1 MVVKRKSTKN
11 PPMLSHEF
19 VIQNHADIVACVAM
33 VFVVGLMFQVSS
45 PLASLFIALHH
56 NVSVPMEVLPGQ
68 IQDVVHYTAGA
79 KDLPAIFFYLL
90 IAIVMHQIIQEYLL
104 DRVNRK
110 LHMSKVKHTKFNESG
125 QLLSFYIVSLLWAGD
140 IIMRENLFSIRQLWE
155 GYPHSQMTF
164 MFKFFFIVQLAYW
177 LHIFPE
183 LYFQKVKQEDMPP
196 RIQYATLYLLFIGG
210 AYLFSYTRVAL
221 CLLVLQYFTETIFH
235 ASRLLSYADKTDIAR
250 PLYRFHDVLFVLSRL
265 GSITLAVLTFWHGL
279 AKAPEAEQVINWQN
293 GTFNTP
299 MFRITALV
307 SICVLQAFLM
317 MNFITFQ
324 LKKRREDAA
333 LALSMPGAKNKKT
346 QQEKAKARKEK
357 PKKESVEDEDE
368 NELPEAD
375 QNTKQSLRQR
385 VK

>member
-1 MVVKRKSTKN
+1 MAVKRRSSKN
-11 PPMLSHEF
+11 PPVFSHEF

-56 NVSVPMEVLPGQ
+56 NVTLPVEVAPGQ
-68 IQDVVHYTAGA
+68 VQDMIFYTSGS

-90 IAIVMHQIIQEYLL
+90 IAIVMHQILQEYLL

-110 LHMSKVKHTKFNESG
+110 LHLSKIKHTKFNESG
-125 QLLSFYIVSLLWAGD
+125 QLLSFYAVSLLWAGD

-155 GYPHSQMTF
+155 GYPHNQMTF
-164 MFKFFFIVQLAYW
+164 MFKFFYIVQMAYW
-177 LHIFPE
+177 LHVYPE
-183 LYFQKVKQEDMPP
+183 LYFQKVKREDMPA

-210 AYLFSYTRVAL
+210 AYFFSYTRVAL
-221 CLLVLQYFTETIFH
+221 CLLVLQYFSEAVFH
-235 ASRLLSYADKTDIAR
+235 ASRLLSYADKTDVAR
-250 PLYRFHDVLFVLSRL
+250 PMFRIHDLLFVLARL

-279 AKAPEAEQVINWQN
+279 AQAPVAEQVVDWKA
-293 GTFNTP
+293 GVFNTFL
-299 MFRITALV
+299 FRIMALV
-307 SICVLQAFLM
+307 SVCGLQAWLM

-333 LALSMPGAKNKKT
+333 NSSVAMPSGKSKKT

-357 PKKESVEDEDE
+357 PKK
-368 NELPEAD
+368 
-375 QNTKQSLRQR
+375 RGQR
-385 VK
+385 G